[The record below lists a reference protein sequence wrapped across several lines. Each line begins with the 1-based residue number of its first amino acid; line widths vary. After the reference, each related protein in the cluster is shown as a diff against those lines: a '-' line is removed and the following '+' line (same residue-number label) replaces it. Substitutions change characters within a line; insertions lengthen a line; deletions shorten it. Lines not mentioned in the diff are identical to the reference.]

1 MKNRLK
7 VLRAE
12 KNWSQAELADR
23 IGVARQTIV
32 ALEAGKYAPSL
43 PLAFKLCRLFER
55 TVEEVFIH
63 EPSDDASSS

>member
-12 KNWSQAELADR
+12 NDWTQAELADR

-32 ALEAGKYAPSL
+32 ALEKGKYSPSL
-43 PLAFKLCRLFER
+43 ELAFRLSKLFGKP
-55 TVEEVFIH
+55 VEQIFDPESVDGKP
-63 EPSDDASSS
+63 E

>member
-12 KNWSQAELADR
+12 NDWSQAELADR

-43 PLAFKLCRLFER
+43 PLAFKLGKLFSKP
-55 TVEEVFIH
+55 VEEIFDP
-63 EPSDDASSS
+63 ESAE

>member
-12 KNWSQAELADR
+12 NDWSQAELADR

-43 PLAFKLCRLFER
+43 PLAFKLSKLFNKP
-55 TVEEVFIH
+55 VEEIFDP
-63 EPSDDASSS
+63 EYAD

>member
-12 KNWSQAELADR
+12 NDWSQAELADR

-43 PLAFKLCRLFER
+43 PLAFKLSKLFNKP
-55 TVEEVFIH
+55 VEEIFDP
-63 EPSDDASSS
+63 ESAD

>member
-1 MKNRLK
+1 VKNRLK

-12 KNWSQAELADR
+12 NDWSQAELADR

-43 PLAFKLCRLFER
+43 PLAFKLSKLFNKP
-55 TVEEVFIH
+55 VEEIFDP
-63 EPSDDASSS
+63 ESAG

>member
-1 MKNRLK
+1 VKNRLK

-12 KNWSQAELADR
+12 NDWSQAELADR

-43 PLAFKLCRLFER
+43 PLAFKLSKLFNKP
-55 TVEEVFIH
+55 VEEIFDP
-63 EPSDDASSS
+63 ESAE

>member
-1 MKNRLK
+1 VKNRLK

-12 KNWSQAELADR
+12 NDWSQAELADR

-43 PLAFKLCRLFER
+43 PLAFKLSKLFR
-55 TVEEVFIH
+55 KPVEEIFDP
-63 EPSDDASSS
+63 ESAE